1 MRIACETL
9 VPGRVDVCNRKP
21 LPLCNV
27 CAKDCGLW
35 TRLAVEFELGFKV
48 CSRAGS
54 ETLNPKPGPG
64 RNSI

>member
-1 MRIACETL
+1 MKLLSLVESTSATENLCLSAMYVRRIA
-9 VPGRVDVCNRKP
+9 
-21 LPLCNV
+21 
-27 CAKDCGLW
+27 W
-35 TRLAVEFELGFKV
+35 TRLAEEFELGFKV